1 MHRLLLA
8 TRNRHKTAELAAM
21 LGPCFQVED
30 LNAHPEMPETPE
42 TGATFLE
49 NATLKAVAASR
60 FFGGDLL
67 VLADDSG
74 LEVDALGCEPGVRSA
89 RFAGEG
95 ATDRQNLELL
105 LAKLQGEPNRAA
117 RFRCAIALARG
128 GERTAVFEGAC
139 EGRILD
145 APRGRDGFGYDP
157 VFVPE
162 GCVQTFAEIPA
173 EAKNVLSHRAKA
185 MALALAWLQ
194 AMPPGADR
202 ATARCSP
209 VVDVCSGRSHPPPH

>member
-1 MHRLLLA
+1 MFSLLLA

-21 LGPCFQVED
+21 LGPGFVVED

-74 LEVDALGCEPGVRSA
+74 LEVDALGGAPGVFSA
-89 RFAGEG
+89 RFSGEG
-95 ATDRQNLELL
+95 ATDRSNLELL
-105 LAKLQGEPNRAA
+105 LAKMQGVPDRSA

-128 GERTAVFEGAC
+128 GERAAFFEGAC
-139 EGRILD
+139 EGRIIE
-145 APRGRDGFGYDP
+145 APRGCDGFGYDP

-162 GCVQTFAEIPA
+162 GGTLTFAEIA
-173 EAKNVLSHRAKA
+173 SNEKNALSHRARA
-185 MALALAWLQ
+185 MALAIAWL
-194 AMPPGADR
+194 R
-202 ATARCSP
+202 RL
-209 VVDVCSGRSHPPPH
+209 